1 MFLRWD
7 LEDIWKN
14 GNHSR
19 SGIKKDGKLISG
31 ASNEVS
37 EVLSFE
43 ESFSKSGIAL
53 VKAGYRVDRVAPW
66 KANAVIRVYREEEF
80 KHDDCIHWIYGAD
93 IYLKNFGVYFNSERV
108 MIDHRVYKVR
118 WMFWP
123 DDMPISTPDFVDYY
137 VRIRKV

>member
-1 MFLRWD
+1 MFLRWV
-7 LEDIWKN
+7 LEDIWKH

-31 ASNEVS
+31 VSNEVS
-37 EVLSFE
+37 KVLSFE
-43 ESFSKSGIAL
+43 ESFSKSRIAL
-53 VKAGYRVDRVAPW
+53 VKAGYRVDRVTPW
-66 KANAVIRVYREEEF
+66 KANAVIRAYREEEF
-80 KHDDCIHWIYGAD
+80 KHDDCIHWTYGAD
-93 IYLKNFGVYFNSERV
+93 VYLKNFGVYFNSEQV

-118 WMFWP
+118 WMFYP

>member
-7 LEDIWKN
+7 LEDIWKK

-31 ASNEVS
+31 ASKEVS
-37 EVLSFE
+37 KVLSFE
-43 ESFSKSGIAL
+43 ESFSKSGSAL

-66 KANAVIRVYREEEF
+66 KANAVIRVYREEF

-108 MIDHRVYKVR
+108 MIDHRVYRVR